1 MTTVPEKII
10 KVRDMKTT
18 ALLVL
23 GVMLTGSLGTAA
35 AAGDMAAGKEK
46 SALCVSCHGADG
58 NSTDPQ
64 FPRLAGQHA
73 NYLERALMDYRSG
86 ARKNPIMAGFAG
98 ELSDVDI
105 ANLAAYFAS
114 QTGVVTPIQSRKIQ

>member
-1 MTTVPEKII
+1 
-10 KVRDMKTT
+10 MKTT

-23 GVMLTGSLGTAA
+23 GVLLTGSLGTAA
-35 AAGDMAAGKEK
+35 AAGDIAAGKEK

-98 ELSDVDI
+98 GLKDEDI
-105 ANLAAYFAS
+105 ANLAAYFSS
-114 QTGVVTPIQSRKIQ
+114 QTGVVTPTQSRKIQ

>member
-1 MTTVPEKII
+1 
-10 KVRDMKTT
+10 MKTT
-18 ALLVL
+18 ALLAL
-23 GVMLTGSLGTAA
+23 GVMLTGILGTAS
-35 AAGDMAAGKEK
+35 AAGDITAGKEK

-86 ARKNPIMAGFAG
+86 ARKNPIMAGFAAG
-98 ELSDVDI
+98 LTDADI
-105 ANLAAYFAS
+105 ANLAAYFSS
-114 QTGVVTPIQSRKIQ
+114 QSGVVTPVQSRQVQK

>member
-1 MTTVPEKII
+1 
-10 KVRDMKTT
+10 MKTI
-18 ALLVL
+18 ALLTL
-23 GVMLTGSLGTAA
+23 SVMLTGILGSAH

-46 SALCVSCHGADG
+46 SAVCVSCHGADG

-73 NYLERALMDYRSG
+73 NYLERALMDYRAG

-98 ELSDVDI
+98 GLTDADI
-105 ANLAAYFAS
+105 ANLAAYFSS
-114 QTGVVTPIQSRKIQ
+114 QNGVVTPVQARQISANK

>member
-1 MTTVPEKII
+1 
-10 KVRDMKTT
+10 MKTT

-23 GVMLTGSLGTAA
+23 GVLLTGSLGTAA
-35 AAGDMAAGKEK
+35 AAGDIAAGKEK

-73 NYLERALMDYRSG
+73 NYLERALLDYRSG

-98 ELSDVDI
+98 GLTDDDI
-105 ANLAAYFAS
+105 ANLAAYYSS

>member
-1 MTTVPEKII
+1 
-10 KVRDMKTT
+10 MKTT

-23 GVMLTGSLGTAA
+23 GLLLIGNLGTVNAA
-35 AAGDMAAGKEK
+35 SDLTAGKEK

-73 NYLERALMDYRSG
+73 DYLERALQDYRSG

-98 ELSDVDI
+98 GLTDDEI
-105 ANLAAYFAS
+105 ANLAAYYSS
-114 QTGVVTPIQSRKIQ
+114 QAGVVTPVQSKTISQ